1 MQNQSNPLHQL
12 PPDGSG
18 SRWRARAFTL
28 LELLVVISI
37 IAILAAL
44 LLPALARAKDMA
56 KRVGCLNNQKQLGLG
71 WDIYVGD
78 FNGNMP
84 LNDCEL
90 SGTIARSTSNSWVVG
105 NAKVDIDPATITS
118 GSIFRYVKNA
128 AVYKCPADHGF
139 IQDTKIPTYRS
150 FSLSGYM
157 NGPATGP
164 LTDTQYGV
172 QPLHKIDQIRNSSKT
187 LTFIDEDVLTL
198 DDGHFLYSTNYNNWL
213 NVPGWR
219 HQSGTVLTFADH
231 HTEYWK
237 WKSSEPTSNWFDDGS
252 SLTDPLALEDLNH
265 LQQTA
270 PGSN

>member
-12 PPDGSG
+12 PLGGSG
-18 SRWRARAFTL
+18 SRWQAFTL
-28 LELLVVISI
+28 LELLVVIAI
-37 IAILAAL
+37 IGILAAL
-44 LLPALARAKDMA
+44 LLPALARAKEMA

-71 WDIYVGD
+71 WEMYSGD
-78 FNGNMP
+78 FSGRMAI
-84 LNDCEL
+84 NDVE
-90 SGTIARSTSNSWVVG
+90 TTDVPRSTTNSWVVG
-105 NAKVDIDPATITS
+105 NAQYDIDPATITS
-118 GSIFRYVKNA
+118 GSIFYNVKNA
-128 AVYKCPADHGF
+128 AVYKCPADYGM
-139 IQDTKIPTYRS
+139 ITNTSIPRYRS
-150 FSLSGYM
+150 FSLSCYM
-157 NGPATGP
+157 NGPMAA
-164 LTDTQYGV
+164 DAQFGV
-172 QPLHKIDQIRNSSKT
+172 QPLQQMSQIQSPSKT

-219 HQSGTVLTFADH
+219 HQNGTVLTFADH

-237 WKSSEPTSNWFDDGS
+237 WKSAEPTSTYFDGGG